1 VRLPDSKRFL
11 ARAVDGIEYAAKSP
25 LVSPPMTETG
35 KSLCAGRRA
44 FLKFALLNGA
54 TLAPAAARAAS
65 FKVTKKQAG
74 YILKGK
80 NATQNCA
87 QCLYFISPN
96 DCVVVQGPV
105 SPLGWCTYYGD

>member
-1 VRLPDSKRFL
+1 
-11 ARAVDGIEYAAKSP
+11 
-25 LVSPPMTETG
+25 MTRTG
-35 KSLCAGRRA
+35 KSRSASRRA
-44 FLKFALLNGA
+44 FLKLALLNGQAPGAAQAA
-54 TLAPAAARAAS
+54 T

-74 YILKGK
+74 SILKGK